1 MTKEGVL
8 KLADFGVSDHIADDG
23 NDNIT
28 KSAGTPAFMAPE
40 CCQAGPFSGRQ
51 VETLNPAGVPR
62 S

>member
-28 KSAGTPAFMAPE
+28 KAPPAYLE
-40 CCQAGPFSGRQ
+40 IVILWCS
-51 VETLNPAGVPR
+51 
-62 S
+62 